1 VSDHL
6 VELLD
11 REAAGL
17 AFARSAF
24 PLWVGTG
31 IADHRHTLHS
41 VGVSYWVALGHHLG
55 YTGVGELPAPA
66 PPDRAATS
74 DDIRSDAVW
83 LDRGSGAP
91 ALLAEYERYEG
102 PTDFDKLQG
111 KADNLLRA
119 YHRWGRPRTLVLG
132 YWSKRLLDLPDHD
145 RLRRRFRSGFVTA
158 ARERV
163 PGGEAAILFYQFI
176 HREAA
181 GPVWRLGE
189 LKRRGET

>member
-1 VSDHL
+1 VSNPLAD
-6 VELLD
+6 LLD

-24 PLWVGTG
+24 PPWVGAG
-31 IADHRHTLHS
+31 FADHRHTLHS

-55 YTGVGELPAPA
+55 YTAVGELPAPA
-66 PPDRAATS
+66 PSARATVG
-74 DDIRSDAVW
+74 DDIRCDAVW
-83 LDRGSGAP
+83 LDRASGAP
-91 ALLAEYERYEG
+91 ALLVEYERYEG

-119 YHRWGRPRTLVLG
+119 YHRWGRPRALVLA

-158 ARERV
+158 TRERV
-163 PGGEAAILFYQFI
+163 PGGEANVLFYQFV

-181 GPVWRLGE
+181 GHVWFLGE